1 MIDTIRIIAWEAHSM
16 FPIWGSCVMSDLNE
30 CNVGVMLALHIKTI
44 ISINTCNVGVNLAW
58 V

>member
-1 MIDTIRIIAWEAHSM
+1 M
-16 FPIWGSCVMSDLNE
+16 FPIWGRCVMSDLNE